1 MKVSLFP
8 FNPGT
13 CLFAAG
19 VAFVPITGQL
29 LFSTKKPE
37 ISGSEAG
44 VGQEYLVRLSNVVC
58 FHGIH
63 FQFTSVLERERLFS
77 IYDSNLNF
85 DITYGFKKYP

>member
-1 MKVSLFP
+1 MNVSIFP
-8 FNPGT
+8 FNPGK

-29 LFSTKKPE
+29 LFSTKKLE

-44 VGQEYLVRLSNVVC
+44 GGGGKSTWLDFQNVVC

-63 FQFTSVLERERLFS
+63 FQFTSVLERETVLHLR
-77 IYDSNLNF
+77 
-85 DITYGFKKYP
+85 